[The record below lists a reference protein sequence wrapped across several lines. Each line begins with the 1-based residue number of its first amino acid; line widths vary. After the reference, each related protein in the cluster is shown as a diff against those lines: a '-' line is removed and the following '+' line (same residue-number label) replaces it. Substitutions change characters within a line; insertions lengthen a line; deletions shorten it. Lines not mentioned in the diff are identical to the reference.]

1 MRTIALV
8 TRESGY
14 VRKVMLRN
22 PQALFFM
29 IGWPLLFLFIV
40 GTVSRGKHGHVP
52 GQPGTLEES
61 SVLVASVIVIA
72 VVSAAFGD
80 LAMFLVRDRE
90 EGVLKRLRS
99 TPVPTRVFLGGHLI
113 NALLTSVVLALLVA
127 GLGRGVYG
135 ASLPS
140 GHVLAAVVTVLV
152 GALACCALGFAL
164 TIFIRTTSAA
174 GAVVSAATLILF
186 FLSGNLVNPVPAAFT
201 AVANVFPVR
210 HFYQAMVTA
219 FNPNVAGSGF
229 APGHLGIVALWGAA
243 GLAIAVWKFRWT
255 PSAER

>member
-1 MRTIALV
+1 MRMIALL

-40 GTVSRGKHGHVP
+40 ATVSGTNRVRLP
-52 GQPGTLEES
+52 GQPGTLNLS
-61 SVLVASVIVIA
+61 THLVASVIVIA

-80 LAMFLVRDRE
+80 LAIFLVRDRE

-99 TPVPTRVFLGGHLI
+99 APVPTWVFLGGHLV
-113 NALLTSVVLALLVA
+113 NAMLTSLVLALLVVA
-127 GLGRGVYG
+127 LGWGVYG
-135 ASLPS
+135 VSLPS

-152 GALACCALGFAL
+152 GVLACCALGFAL
-164 TIFIRTTSAA
+164 TIFVRTTSAA
-174 GAVVSAATLILF
+174 GGVVSAATLILF
-186 FLSGNLVNPVPAAFT
+186 FLSGNLVNPVPAAFR
-201 AVANVFPVR
+201 AAANVFPVR
-210 HFYQAMVTA
+210 HFYQATLTA
-219 FNPNVAGSGF
+219 FNPNVTSSGF
-229 APGHLGIVALWGAA
+229 APGHLAIVALWGAA
-243 GLAIAVWKFRWT
+243 GLAIVAWKFRWT